1 MIEANLLDRI
11 QQHARAWRV
20 TIENTLET
28 KSSVIAFGTRDT
40 HGACRKQDVALKVVK
55 QPGDEWHS
63 GEVLAAFYGK
73 GFVRVFEHAPG
84 AML

>member
-1 MIEANLLDRI
+1 M
-11 QQHARAWRV
+11 

-28 KSSVIAFGTRDT
+28 KSSVIAFGKRDM